1 MKSSPLKSKRPP
13 GSTCLKGVASAC
25 PSIFLL
31 VILAVAFFFRVYGI
45 DFGLPY
51 IYHPDEPSIVNRA
64 LSMLR
69 TGDFSPHWFDWPSLY
84 IYIQALVY
92 FVRYLYSAGQAIGFG
107 DVQMAGFYLWG
118 RFSTAVLGT
127 ITVGLT
133 YWVGKKVFDRRVGLL
148 GALFLAFS
156 LLHVED
162 SHYITP
168 DVPTAFFALITFLI
182 SLSILEKGETKYYI
196 LGGLLAGLTTATK
209 YQGALVFSC
218 IFFAYIIRLVGGKR
232 EYQKI
237 LYSIIALVFGFLIG
251 VPYALVEAPTFL
263 KDVYRSISHYNLG
276 HLSAEG
282 SANWW
287 WYITYFYREGMGRGI
302 LILSLCG
309 LVMAALK
316 SNAKKFISL
325 VFVIAVFATASS
337 TRARFARNLTLIL
350 PFLTLF
356 AAFFLSFLLRFWVK
370 ISFLRGR
377 KLLQTLVPAAVI
389 AALLFTPAKNVW
401 NWTHKAASETD
412 ARTLAKE
419 WIETHIPEGTVIAR
433 ERYTPILNASN
444 SKRNY
449 KVVWIEAIAKRNLDW
464 YREQR
469 VSYVITSVGYER
481 YLTRW
486 RLYPYY
492 IYVANYEEMLL
503 YHLELVKQ
511 IGWIKI
517 YRIKPAGTDIT
528 PRH

>member
-1 MKSSPLKSKRPP
+1 MKSFPLKSKRLPE
-13 GSTCLKGVASAC
+13 SAYLKGVASAC
-25 PSIFLL
+25 PFIFLL
-31 VILAVAFFFRVYGI
+31 AILAVAFFFRVYGI

-64 LSMLR
+64 LSMLH
-69 TGDFSPHWFDWPSLY
+69 TGDFSPHWFNWPSLY

-92 FVRYLYSAGQAIGFG
+92 FMRYLYSAGQAIGFG

-118 RFSTAVLGT
+118 RFTTAVLGT
-127 ITVGLT
+127 MSVGLT

-148 GALFLAFS
+148 GALFLTFS
-156 LLHVED
+156 LLHVES

-263 KDVYRSISHYNLG
+263 KNVYTVISHYNLG

-287 WYITYFYREGMGRGI
+287 WYLTYFYREGMGRGI

-309 LVMAALK
+309 LVMVALK
-316 SNAKKFISL
+316 SNARKFISL
-325 VFVIAVFATASS
+325 VFVIVVFGTASS
-337 TRARFARNLTLIL
+337 TRARFARNLMPIL

-356 AAFFLSFLLRFWVK
+356 AAFFLSFLLRWSVK
-370 ISFLRGR
+370 LSFLKGR
-377 KLLQTLVPAAVI
+377 KLLQVLVPAAVI
-389 AALLFTPAKNVW
+389 AALLFTPARNVW

-419 WIETHIPEGTVIAR
+419 WIETHIPEGTVIAG
-433 ERYTPILNASN
+433 ERYTAILNA
-444 SKRNY
+444 NY
-449 KVVWIEAIAKRNLDW
+449 EVVGIEAIAKRNIDW

-469 VSYVITSVGYER
+469 VSYVMTSGGYER